1 MLELGSLLTQFLN
14 GATLVSVLI
23 LVSIG
28 LAIIFGVMGVI
39 NLAHGEFFILGAYT
53 VIAADAM
60 KLSAWWGIALAPV
73 IVGLFGG
80 LVELGIIRFLYK
92 RPLETLLATWG
103 LSIVIRQ
110 LMRIVF
116 GVGYRASPHPLLG
129 DLTVWGFSYPIYRV
143 FLMIICVLVII
154 VTFYVFYR
162 TDFGLKIRAITQD
175 VEMASAL
182 AINTSRMYLSTFV
195 FGSALAG
202 LAGALMTP
210 EITIS
215 PEAGVN
221 FLARSFFVVIL
232 GGIGGLAGVLGGGL
246 VVGELETFLSY
257 LISATTA
264 QAAVLVIAIIIIR
277 FRPRGLF
284 SG

>member
-1 MLELGSLLTQFLN
+1 VLELGSLLTQFLN

-23 LVSIG
+23 LISMG

-53 VIAADAM
+53 VIAADAVG
-60 KLSAWWGIALAPV
+60 LSAWVGIALAPV
-73 IVGLFGG
+73 VVGLFGG
-80 LVELGIIRFLYK
+80 LVEIGIVRFLYR

-103 LSIVIRQ
+103 LSIVMRQ

-129 DLTVWGFSYPIYRV
+129 DVTVAGFSYPQYRI
-143 FLMIICVLVII
+143 FLIVACLAVIA
-154 VTFYVFYR
+154 VTFYVFHR
-162 TDFGLKIRAITQD
+162 TDFGLNIRAITQD
-175 VEMASAL
+175 REMAAAL
-182 AINTSRMYLSTFV
+182 AINTSRVYRQTFV
-195 FGSALAG
+195 LGSALAG

-215 PEAGVN
+215 PEAGLN

-232 GGIGGLAGVLGGGL
+232 GGIGRLAGVLGGGL

-257 LISATTA
+257 LISAITA
-264 QAAVLVIAIIIIR
+264 QAIVLGIAIVIIR

-284 SG
+284 GA

>member
-1 MLELGSLLTQFLN
+1 MLEPASLLTQFLN

-23 LVSIG
+23 LISMG

-39 NLAHGEFFILGAYT
+39 NLAHGEFFILGSYT
-53 VIAADAM
+53 VIGADALG
-60 KLSAWWGIALAPV
+60 LSPWLGIALAPV
-73 IVGLFGG
+73 VVGLFGG
-80 LVELGIIRFLYK
+80 LVERSIIRFLYR

-110 LMRIVF
+110 LVRLVF

-129 DLTVWGFSYPIYRV
+129 DLTVLGFAYPLYRV
-143 FLMIICVLVII
+143 FLIAACVVVIAL
-154 VTFYVFYR
+154 TFHVFYR
-162 TDFGLKIRAITQD
+162 TDFGVKIRAITQD

-182 AINTSRMYLSTFV
+182 AINTSRMYLGTFV
-195 FGSALAG
+195 LGSALAG

-232 GGIGGLAGVLGGGL
+232 GGIGSLGGVLGGGL

-264 QAAVLVIAIIIIR
+264 QAIVLVIAIVIIR
-277 FRPRGLF
+277 FRPRGIF
-284 SG
+284 GG

>member
-23 LVSIG
+23 LISIG

-53 VIAADAM
+53 VIAADVLG
-60 KLSAWWGIALAPV
+60 LSAWWGIALAPLV
-73 IVGLFGG
+73 VGLFGA
-80 LVELGIIRFLYK
+80 LVEVGLIRFLYK

-110 LMRIVF
+110 LVRIVF

-129 DLTVWGFSYPIYRV
+129 DLKVFGFTYPIYRV
-143 FLMIICVLVII
+143 FLMAVCLAVILI
-154 VTFYVFYR
+154 TFYVFYR

-175 VEMASAL
+175 VEMAAAL
-182 AINTSRMYLSTFV
+182 AINTSRVYLGTFA

-232 GGIGGLAGVLGGGL
+232 GGIGQLAGVLGGAL

-264 QAAVLVIAIIIIR
+264 QAAVLLIAIVIIR

-284 SG
+284 GG